1 MEGEQ
6 KGNDLLIVDFLRL
19 PKRFSWRRYRTDLV
33 GFLLAWGMVG
43 AFIGF
48 YIWMSTW

>member
-1 MEGEQ
+1 MEH
-6 KGNDLLIVDFLRL
+6 KPDGNDLLIVDFLRL
-19 PKRFSWRRYRTDLV
+19 PERFSWRRYRIDLV
-33 GFLLAWGMVG
+33 GFLLAWTMVG